1 MTILM
6 MQLIVLLIPEECL
19 VVLLNLDMDIEALV
33 VPLQGILE
41 LLNPFSDNAILM
53 MQSIIL
59 FIMEKGL
66 FVLMYL
72 DMVIKALVIPF

>member
-6 MQLIVLLIPEECL
+6 MELIVLLIPEECL
-19 VVLLNLDMDIEALV
+19 VVLLNLDMDMETLV
-33 VPLQGILE
+33 VPLQGILD

-59 FIMEKGL
+59 FIMEEGL

-72 DMVIKALVIPF
+72 DIMLLRLW

>member
-6 MQLIVLLIPEECL
+6 MELIVLLIPEECL
-19 VVLLNLDMDIEALV
+19 VVLLNLDMDMETLV
-33 VPLQGILE
+33 VPLQGTLD
-41 LLNPFSDNAILM
+41 LLNPFSDNATLI

-59 FIMEKGL
+59 FIMEEGL

-72 DMVIKALVIPF
+72 DILLLRLW